1 MTHPNPADRAA
12 PSRGAVPQA
21 APPFAGTPR
30 TAGPAPAPAAS
41 LRRRLDGRRAGAP
54 RPARGAVAAVAGA
67 TVGVSAGVDLLVVT
81 VGGSPTVA
89 ALVMATFVVLG
100 LVAGVGW
107 LFRTRWGLDAPS
119 RELRR
124 RISAETR
131 TAAAVEPLESAGW
144 VALHDRLVAHELLPH
159 ILLGPPGALVLH
171 PYGFGRL
178 APTLARVHRVARLG
192 RRPAPRPVLPDELG
206 DPTALR
212 TRDNLVTVMTGEPDL
227 DGWYHLARAVVPI
240 LDQPADRVVAEPTP
254 VVHLPAGKVLRQA
267 LETELPAGISRTAVA
282 YLASIVDHACP
293 PA

>member
-1 MTHPNPADRAA
+1 MTHPNPADPAA
-12 PSRGAVPQA
+12 PSRVAVPHA
-21 APPFAGTPR
+21 APQFALTPR
-30 TAGPAPAPAAS
+30 TAGAAPGPAAS

-54 RPARGAVAAVAGA
+54 RPARGAVAAAAGA
-67 TVGVSAGVDLLVVT
+67 TLGGSAALDQLVVT
-81 VGGSPTVA
+81 TGGSPTTA
-89 ALVMATFVVLG
+89 ALVMGAGIVGG
-100 LVAGVGW
+100 LAGSVGW
-107 LFRTRWGLDAPS
+107 LFRTRLGVDAPG

-144 VALHDRLVAHELLPH
+144 VALHDRLVAHERVPH

-171 PYGFGRL
+171 PHSFGRL
-178 APTLARVHRVARLG
+178 APTRARLHRVARLG
-192 RRPAPRPVLPDELG
+192 RRAAPRTVSSDELG

-212 TRDNLVTVMTGEPDL
+212 TRDNLVTVLAGQPDL

-240 LDQPADRVVAEPTP
+240 LDQPTDRVVAETAA